1 MACFWLALIEALDQV
16 MEDLV
21 ASITAMSTSRMR
33 AIHTRRDPQPVLN
46 DPWGDQLVPASML
59 VAAIA
64 QKNPESNNN
73 IGDVSEEELSSISDE
88 FLRGS
93 PAYTHVIIR
102 ARYTEDALS
111 AAIAR
116 GTRQYVLIGAGFD
129 SYTLRI
135 PPQANDV
142 TVIEIDHPAT
152 QSLKKQRI
160 GKCGLAVSGNVHFV
174 AADLSREGLENALA
188 RSTFSSAEPAFFAWL
203 GVTMYLTREAN
214 MATLESISDCS
225 APGSELV
232 FSYIDQKMFEPA
244 GAQQAALFD
253 DLEKMVRS
261 LGEPFISGFDPA
273 SLAAVLSNV
282 GLELEEDLNEFQM
295 VERYDPEGR
304 NGLKPADRSHVA
316 RVRVRGAPQV

>member
-1 MACFWLALIEALDQV
+1 MAGFSLALIEEWDQV

-59 VAAIA
+59 VAAVA
-64 QKNPESNNN
+64 QRDPASNSDT
-73 IGDVSEEELSSISDE
+73 GDISEEELASLSDD
-88 FLRGS
+88 FMRAS
-93 PAYTHVIIR
+93 PAFTNVIIR

-129 SYTLRI
+129 SYALRI
-135 PPQANDV
+135 PPQEKDV
-142 TVIEIDHPAT
+142 AVIEIDHPAT

-160 GKCGLAVSGNVHFV
+160 SECGLAVPDNVHFV
-174 AADLSREGLENALA
+174 AADLAREGLENALA
-188 RSTFSSAEPAFFAWL
+188 RSTFNSAEPAFFAWL

-214 MATLESISDCS
+214 MTTLESIANCS
-225 APGSELV
+225 ALGSELV

-244 GAQQAALFD
+244 GAPQTALFD
-253 DLEKMVRS
+253 DLEKTVRS

-273 SLAAVLSNV
+273 SLAAVLSDV